1 MWEENPNLFR
11 EVGDVTIIGMECFQL
26 PAFPSNGIDPTTR
39 DVAAMTDAEFYQI
52 VTCISNG
59 NECIVR
65 DAVAAFEVNPSDSS
79 GSIII
84 DNINNV
90 LVPQLIDIVVTQ
102 SIVEIRGVIP
112 LSDFAIGCTVR
123 LALYL
128 LN

>member
-59 NECIVR
+59 NECLVS
-65 DAVAAFEVNPSDSS
+65 DAFAAIEVNLCDSARVDS
-79 GSIII
+79 VIV
-84 DNINNV
+84 DDFNNV
-90 LVPQLIDIVVTQ
+90 LVPKLIDIAIVSTQ
-102 SIVEIRGVIP
+102 STGEVQLFSILLDDALFDIG
-112 LSDFAIGCTVR
+112 SDK
-123 LALYL
+123 
-128 LN
+128 